1 MRSLLARS
9 LLVLALAA
17 TSCQDKNSSKQPGQA
32 PAAEARGKARSAPA
46 RAAAAPVKDWCKGH
60 GVPESKCTICNPS
73 LVAGYKAS
81 GDWCAEHQLPESIC
95 PRCNPKA
102 AAEPA
107 AEAGDDESAV
117 RLASVAME
125 EAAGIQTVKARL
137 ASAAPRVQCTAR
149 VSFNRDRV
157 AEVRSA
163 IPGIVR
169 RVRVALGADVK
180 KGAALFDL
188 ESTRAGEA
196 QGALQ
201 RAVARVRTATANLQR
216 QRGLRAEGIAAARTV
231 ELAEQELARA
241 RARARQARATL
252 RGAGAQAAAPT
263 GRVTLRAP
271 LSGTVVR
278 RPAVVGVLAT
288 EELALAT
295 IADRSVMWVMCD
307 VPEAA
312 AARIAVGQKAQVSVD
327 GSGDSARE
335 GKVSWVAAEVNPR
348 TRAVAAR
355 IVVPNDDG
363 ALRAN
368 QFARAVIEAGA
379 PREAV
384 SVPRAS
390 VQRVE
395 DQEVVFVRTAP
406 GVFSPKVVQRTGSGE
421 VVQVEGEV
429 SAGDEVVT
437 TGAVLLRTEMVPGSI
452 GAGCCDVEEPGGG

>member
-241 RARARQARATL
+241 RATV
-252 RGAGAQAAAPT
+252 GVAGAQAAAPT